1 MLREEGRGT
10 GIHER
15 CTRLP
20 ADQRASKG
28 SLFWFR
34 GPADTLSFGTQEMAY
49 IPGYIFDW
57 WYAGGTATFGKLC
70 TLFFFF

>member
-49 IPGYIFDW
+49 IPGYISDW
-57 WYAGGTATFGKLC
+57 
-70 TLFFFF
+70 